1 MIHYFKGGATN
12 NKNLDIFSERLI
24 QVKSPQCV
32 PCFRDGGILG
42 NSKSRKARRQAVLKH
57 GKFTQE
63 AIGKRKKMFNFI
75 KESRDYL
82 ETI

>member
-1 MIHYFKGGATN
+1 MQTMKKCKAISKCSKQRC
-12 NKNLDIFSERLI
+12 KNYAI
-24 QVKSPQCV
+24 QGMRVC
-32 PCFRDGGILG
+32 RMHGGILG

-63 AIGKRKKMFNFI
+63 AICKRKKMLNFI